1 MPPIELGPLGPQAAR
16 AVRAVDA
23 KAVSDKP
30 VEGRPVANEVARA
43 HASEHSAVV
52 RSAALDPGTVPVDA
66 DRVTVIRKAIEQGHY
81 PVLPMKV
88 ADAIIAAGF
97 LLRSGK

>member
-30 VEGRPVANEVARA
+30 VEGRPVANDTARA
-43 HASEHSAVV
+43 HASDNSAVV
-52 RSAALDPGTVPVDA
+52 RSAALDAGPVPVDG
-66 DRVTVIRKAIEQGHY
+66 DRVAEIRKAVEQGHY

>member
-23 KAVSDKP
+23 KTVSDKP
-30 VEGRPVANEVARA
+30 VQGTPVANDTARA

-52 RSAALDPGTVPVDA
+52 RSAALDAGPAPVDG
-66 DRVTVIRKAIEQGHY
+66 DRVAVIRKAIEQGHY
-81 PVLPMKV
+81 PVLPTKV
-88 ADAIIAAGF
+88 ADAMIAAGF